1 MKMYRSNL
9 VLAFILISC
18 SLSGQDDSLKTRPP
32 VSFSG
37 SAAVTTKGISTIPN
51 LTLGKPAAIF
61 DFSIGRR
68 LSFDPNIRF
77 SLEGRPWSFLFW
89 FRYKL
94 IQAEKFR
101 LNIGAHP
108 ALSFRLQN
116 ITTINGQKEFMA
128 VYRYLAAEVA
138 PSYMISKNVSIGPY
152 WLYSHGIEE
161 ELTQNTHLVSI
172 RAGISN
178 IRMVGDF
185 FLRLNPQVYY
195 LNMDNTDGF
204 YINTIA
210 AISRKDFPFSVTC
223 LVNNPI
229 RTNIL
234 TGNEFLWNVSLIYSF
249 SK

>member
-1 MKMYRSNL
+1 M
-9 VLAFILISC
+9 
-18 SLSGQDDSLKTRPP
+18 
-32 VSFSG
+32 
-37 SAAVTTKGISTIPN
+37 
-51 LTLGKPAAIF
+51 
-61 DFSIGRR
+61 
-68 LSFDPNIRF
+68 RF
-77 SLEGRPWSFLFW
+77 ALEGRPWSFLFW

-94 IQAEKFR
+94 VQAEKFR

-108 ALSFRLQN
+108 ALSFRMQN
-116 ITTINGQKEFMA
+116 ITTNDGQKEFMA

-138 PSYMISKNVSIGPY
+138 PSYMISKNVSIGSY

-161 ELTQNTHLVSI
+161 ELTQNTHLISI

-178 IRMVGDF
+178 IRIAEDF
-185 FLRLNPQVYY
+185 FFRLNPQIYY

-204 YINTIA
+204 YINAMA
-210 AISRKDFPFSVTC
+210 AFSGKDFPLSVTF

-234 TGNEFLWNVSLIYSF
+234 TGNEFLWNASLIYSF